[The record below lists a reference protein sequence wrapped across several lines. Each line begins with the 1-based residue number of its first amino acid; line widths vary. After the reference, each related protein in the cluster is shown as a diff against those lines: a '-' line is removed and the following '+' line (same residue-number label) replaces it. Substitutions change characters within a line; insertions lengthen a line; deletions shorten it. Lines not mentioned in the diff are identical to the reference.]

1 MKKVLLVIPEL
12 SYKSNDFV
20 KAAKKLN
27 IPFSIITD
35 SQQISEKLTDNIF
48 ISDFSLE
55 VPQLLLKKL
64 HDITHI
70 LPVDHSSLRFASKLT
85 DLLNAT
91 GNSFHSVNLAMDKY
105 RSRNIFNEITN
116 IRIENQY
123 VNNIT
128 DIESFIATSK
138 IGVLKPTKG
147 TASNKVI
154 KISAENIN
162 SLLIKNIIKDC
173 KQDELVIE
181 EFIEGDEYAYE
192 GMLINSEL
200 SNFVVFEKPL
210 VFVEPFFEE
219 SIYMTPSNL
228 DEAIIDVVKDK
239 IQMACKKMGLT
250 NGPIHAEFKVINNEI
265 FIIEINPR
273 MIGGLCSRCLS
284 FGLFKQSLEELILFA
299 FSTGTFKKLELLNKY
314 VGVLMLP
321 VPKTGKFVSINN
333 EEIMEIENVSAVDIT
348 VSKNTYLEMPPS
360 GEKYLGFVFSQGECK
375 SNVMKALEASLEI
388 ASPIIEA

>member
-55 VPQLLLKKL
+55 VPQKLLEKL
-64 HDITHI
+64 HDITHV
-70 LPVDHSSLRFASKLT
+70 LPVDHSSLRYASKLT

-91 GNSFHSVNLAMDKY
+91 GNNFDSVNLAMDKY

-154 KISAENIN
+154 KISTENVN

-181 EFIEGDEYAYE
+181 EFIDGDEYAYE

-228 DEAIIDVVKDK
+228 NEAIIDEVKDR
-239 IQMACKKMGLT
+239 IQMACKKMGLA
-250 NGPIHAEFKVINNEI
+250 NGPIHA
-265 FIIEINPR
+265 
-273 MIGGLCSRCLS
+273 
-284 FGLFKQSLEELILFA
+284 
-299 FSTGTFKKLELLNKY
+299 
-314 VGVLMLP
+314 
-321 VPKTGKFVSINN
+321 
-333 EEIMEIENVSAVDIT
+333 
-348 VSKNTYLEMPPS
+348 
-360 GEKYLGFVFSQGECK
+360 
-375 SNVMKALEASLEI
+375 
-388 ASPIIEA
+388 